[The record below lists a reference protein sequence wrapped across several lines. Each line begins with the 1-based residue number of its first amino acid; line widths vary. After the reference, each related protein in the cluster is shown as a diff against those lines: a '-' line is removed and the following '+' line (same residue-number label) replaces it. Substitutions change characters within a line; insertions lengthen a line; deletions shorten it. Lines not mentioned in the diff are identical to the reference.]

1 MRTSRPLW
9 PYIGG
14 LTESRSPRA
23 SRGRL
28 PIVPSA
34 SPSSIYAPRPLVA
47 LAFTSACGTDHKIHT
62 GASGLETSGS
72 RYSLRRP
79 WAAVAPHS
87 PFPIS
92 ATSPSEPPCSRT
104 WFRTTHY
111 N

>member
-1 MRTSRPLW
+1 VALHWRPDGIPLAPGIQRPPANRTLGIPL
-9 PYIGG
+9 ID
-14 LTESRSPRA
+14 LRA
-23 SRGRL
+23 S
-28 PIVPSA
+28 
-34 SPSSIYAPRPLVA
+34 
-47 LAFTSACGTDHKIHT
+47 TSCGIGIHMACGTDHKIHT

-72 RYSLRRP
+72 RYSLLHP